1 MIPAMIRNCLVVCLG
16 LMTACKSKPTA
27 EGAPARGSATS
38 RPTVIAAPAPPP
50 TGPVPALRWTDPEG
64 ELVLASGAG
73 DGLTSACGVTGT
85 LTPTTVTVAGLTEPW
100 SALQRT
106 GRVFSLPKLDW
117 TIEVS
122 PAGAVTHKRGGTD
135 TPLGTVTGLTGDAE
149 LAWFGGLII
158 GAALI
163 QHKVALTL
171 PTGRALELAGA
182 ADLRAWEIKEA
193 GQRIASKNRDDPAP
207 VISAPGARDVS
218 KLTVVTTGPG
228 TLEIRTVG
236 DPAAE
241 VVKVSEAAGGALTRQ
256 VGAAP
261 PTPLGTLRGRAACK
275 AHDRA
280 VAALLTAALATEG
293 TRASK

>member
-16 LMTACKSKPTA
+16 LVTACKSKPTT
-27 EGAPARGSATS
+27 EGAAARGSAT
-38 RPTVIAAPAPPP
+38 TAPAVPATPP

-64 ELVLASGAG
+64 ELVLASGTG
-73 DGLTSACGVTGT
+73 DALTSACGVTGT

-100 SALQRT
+100 AALQRT

-122 PAGAVTHKRGGTD
+122 ATGAVTHKRGGTD

-149 LAWFGGLII
+149 LAWFGGLLI

-171 PTGRALELAGA
+171 PTGRVLELAGA

-207 VISAPGARDVS
+207 VITAPGAGDAS

-228 TLEIRTVG
+228 AFEIRRPVG
-236 DPAAE
+236 DDAAE
-241 VVKVSEAAGGALTRQ
+241 PMRVTEAEGGALTRQ
-256 VGAAP
+256 VGTAP
-261 PTPLGTLRGRAACK
+261 PSPLGTLRGRAACK

-280 VAALLTAALATEG
+280 VAALLSVALATDG
-293 TRASK
+293 APASK

>member
-16 LMTACKSKPTA
+16 LVTACKSKPTP
-27 EGAPARGSATS
+27 EGAARGSATS
-38 RPTVIAAPAPPP
+38 PTAGTTAPATPP

-64 ELVLASGAG
+64 ELVLATGAG
-73 DGLTSACGVTGT
+73 DALTSACGVTGT

-100 SALQRT
+100 AALRRT

-122 PAGAVTHKRGGTD
+122 PTGAVTHKRGGTE
-135 TPLGTVTGLTGDAE
+135 TPLGTVSGLTGDAE

-171 PTGRALELAGA
+171 PTGRALEVAGA

-207 VISAPGARDVS
+207 VITAPGARDVRT
-218 KLTVVTTGPG
+218 LTVVSTGPG
-228 TLEIRTVG
+228 ALEIRDG
-236 DPAAE
+236 AE
-241 VVKVSEAAGGALTRQ
+241 VATVIEAAGGALTRQ
-256 VGAAP
+256 VGTAP

-280 VAALLTAALATEG
+280 VAALLTVALATAPRP
-293 TRASK
+293 TAK